1 MKKYIILILI
11 AALNFSCSDSKDGD
25 WDDNIEISQ
34 KEFQFDS
41 LENTANITTEG
52 DSWWISRV
60 FFRDGKNF
68 DLNDID
74 TASDN
79 FSINESEFILERKNG
94 KEISIT
100 LFENNTGVERTFT
113 VGLQDGNYFD
123 GITITQSA
131 E

>member
-11 AALNFSCSDSKDGD
+11 ATLNFSCSDSKDGD

-41 LENTANITTEG
+41 LENIANITTGG
-52 DSWWISRV
+52 DSWWISEV
-60 FFRDGKNF
+60 FFSDGQNF
-68 DLNDID
+68 DLNNID
-74 TASDN
+74 TSADS
-79 FSINESEFILERKNG
+79 FSISESEFILERKNG

-100 LFENNTGVERTFT
+100 LFENTTGAERTFT
-113 VGLQDGNYFD
+113 VGLQAGNYFD
-123 GITITQSA
+123 GIIITQSA